1 MPTISL
7 SSRVLTATLAIIVT
21 VPSASISTG
30 VSLLTAVATS
40 TATVRGPAPRAGPW
54 AVRSPPNQLAGG
66 NHLATSSGFPNSPA
80 AIAPP
85 ATASTA
91 ASPNKVLPLVITSLP
106 FGPWSDRTGS
116 LLPSQTPTGW
126 LVAPLSLSPVPR
138 T

>member
-7 SSRVLTATLAIIVT
+7 SSLVLTATLAIVVT

-40 TATVRGPAPRAGPW
+40 TATARGPVPRAGPW
-54 AVRSPPNQLAGG
+54 TAVRSPPNQLAGG

-91 ASPNKVLPLVITSLP
+91 ARPNQVLP
-106 FGPWSDRTGS
+106 FGLAS
-116 LLPSQTPTGW
+116 L
-126 LVAPLSLSPVPR
+126 
-138 T
+138 

>member
-7 SSRVLTATLAIIVT
+7 SSRDLTATLAIVVT
-21 VPSASISTG
+21 VPSASIRTG

-91 ASPNKVLPLVITSLP
+91 ASPNKVLPLVITLP
-106 FGPWSDRTGS
+106 FGPWSDRTGPS
-116 LLPSQTPTGW
+116 LPSRTPTGW
-126 LVAPLSLSPVPR
+126 LVALQSLSPVP
-138 T
+138 

>member
-21 VPSASISTG
+21 VPSASTSTG

-66 NHLATSSGFPNSPA
+66 DPLATASGFTNSPA
-80 AIAPP
+80 ALPPPATAPP
-85 ATASTA
+85 ATASAA

-106 FGPWSDRTGS
+106 FGPWADRTGP
-116 LLPSQTPTGW
+116 LLPSRTLPVGW
-126 LVAPLSLSPVPR
+126 
-138 T
+138 